1 MKDENFKQK
10 IKNKVGRPKK
20 KNFLSIIKEN
30 KMEDENFKKNKVN
43 RNKKSFSLSKID
55 ESFLKISKKNEI
67 KEGRPKKTTSLPKIN
82 NNIINNVLKIRKVNE
97 IRKEKKY

>member
-55 ESFLKISKKNEI
+55 ESFLVKIIDQKRQLHYQK
-67 KEGRPKKTTSLPKIN
+67 L
-82 NNIINNVLKIRKVNE
+82 IIIS
-97 IRKEKKY
+97 

>member
-1 MKDENFKQK
+1 MKDEIFKQK

-55 ESFLKISKKNEI
+55 ESFLKSV
-67 KEGRPKKTTSLPKIN
+67 KIMK
-82 NNIINNVLKIRKVNE
+82 LK
-97 IRKEKKY
+97 